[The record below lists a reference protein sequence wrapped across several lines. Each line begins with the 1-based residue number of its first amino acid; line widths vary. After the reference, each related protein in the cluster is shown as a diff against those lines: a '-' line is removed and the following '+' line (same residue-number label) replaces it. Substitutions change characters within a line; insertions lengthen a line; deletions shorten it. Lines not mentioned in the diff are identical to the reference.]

1 MSDPLFKFTNNTNK
15 VVFRVFPGGMC
26 ESHSVDAVE
35 YQKWLAAGNLP
46 LPADP
51 DPTPIDLSDVDNLE
65 KSIKTLALC
74 IAQVGGLTVPQM
86 KALFKSKWE
95 SLP

>member
-1 MSDPLFKFTNNTNK
+1 MSYKLLKQG
-15 VVFRVFPGGMC
+15 VFRLTDKACIPP
-26 ESHSVDAVE
+26 DPANTDWQE

>member
-1 MSDPLFKFTNNTNK
+1 MSDPIFKFVDSKNR
-15 VVFRVFPGGMC
+15 VVSRTWPDGKQ
-26 ESHSVDAVE
+26 ESHSIEAQE
-35 YQKWLAAGNLP
+35 YQKWLAAGNTP

>member
-1 MSDPLFKFTNNTNK
+1 MSYKLVKFGVQRLLDQACIPPDPANT
-15 VVFRVFPGGMC
+15 
-26 ESHSVDAVE
+26 DWQE
-35 YQKWLAAGNLP
+35 YQKWLAEGNLP

-51 DPTPIDLSDVDNLE
+51 EPTPIDLSNVDNLE

-74 IAQVGGLTVPQM
+74 IAQIGGLTVPQI

>member
-1 MSDPLFKFTNNTNK
+1 MSYKLAKSGVQRLADSAWIPNASANT
-15 VVFRVFPGGMC
+15 
-26 ESHSVDAVE
+26 DWQE
-35 YQKWLAAGNLP
+35 YQKWLAAGNTP

-86 KALFKSKWE
+86 KALFKNKWD

>member
-1 MSDPLFKFTNNTNK
+1 MSDPLFKFVKPNSLS
-15 VVFRVFPGGMC
+15 VFRKWPDGRC
-26 ESHSVDAVE
+26 ESYSVLAEE
-35 YQKWLAAGNLP
+35 YQKWLAEGNLP

-51 DPTPIDLSDVDNLE
+51 EPAPIDLSNVDNLE

-74 IAQVGGLTVPQM
+74 IAQVGGLTVPQI

>member
-1 MSDPLFKFTNNTNK
+1 MSYKLLRLGSVLRLVDSTSIPPAVDNT
-15 VVFRVFPGGMC
+15 
-26 ESHSVDAVE
+26 DWQE
-35 YQKWLAAGNLP
+35 YQKWLAAGNIP

-51 DPTPIDLSDVDNLE
+51 DPSPIDLSDVDNLE